1 MANEHPMQRLNGT
14 DRIEGD
20 LRGAILALGNFD
32 GFHFGHQAVAGKAL
46 SWARDEGR
54 PAIIATFD
62 PHPVRFFKP
71 DLPPFRL
78 TSLDQRQR
86 LFCDAGASA
95 MLVFEF
101 NAGLAGTTAE
111 DFVTKLLVDRFG
123 AAGVVTGADFTFGK
137 GAKGNIDL
145 LREVGAAHGLKSEAV
160 SAISDSDDVI
170 SSSRIRAALKEGLC
184 EEANRLLTRPFAI
197 RGDVIHGDKNG
208 RLLGYPTAN
217 IDIGQYLRPK
227 YGIYA
232 VKGRLPDGR
241 VLNGAANL
249 GIRPSFDPP
258 KELLEPY
265 FFDFSEDLYGQTI
278 EVELHH
284 FLRGEQKF
292 DDLEA
297 LKLQM
302 ELDCDRAREL
312 LA

>member
-1 MANEHPMQRLNGT
+1 MIRLNGKE
-14 DRIEGD
+14 RIDGD
-20 LRGAILALGNFD
+20 LRGAIIALGNFD

-71 DLPPFRL
+71 GLPPFRL
-78 TSLDQRQR
+78 TSLAQRQR
-86 LFCDAGASA
+86 LFADAGASA

-101 NAGLAGTTAE
+101 DAGLAGTTAE
-111 DFVTKLLVDRFG
+111 DFVAKLLVERFG

-137 GAKGNIDL
+137 GAKGNIDV
-145 LREVGAAHGLKSEAV
+145 LREVGAAHGLKNEAV

-170 SSSRIRAALKEGLC
+170 SSSRIRAALKEGHC

-197 RGDVIHGDKNG
+197 RGEVIHGDKNG
-208 RLLGYPTAN
+208 RILGYPTAN
-217 IDIGQYLRPK
+217 IDIGEYLRPK

-232 VKGRLPDGR
+232 VKGLLPDGR
-241 VLNGAANL
+241 VLKGAANL

-258 KELLEPY
+258 KELLEPF

-278 EVELHH
+278 EIELHH
-284 FLRGEQKF
+284 FLRGERKF
-292 DDLEA
+292 DDLDA
-297 LKLQM
+297 LKVQM
-302 ELDCDRAREL
+302 EKDCDKAREL

>member
-1 MANEHPMQRLNGT
+1 MIRLNGKE
-14 DRIEGD
+14 RIEGD
-20 LRGAILALGNFD
+20 LRGAVIALGNFD

-46 SWARDEGR
+46 SWGREEGR
-54 PAIIATFD
+54 PTIIATFD
-62 PHPVRFFKP
+62 PHPVHFFKP

-78 TSLDQRQR
+78 TNLAQRQR
-86 LFCDAGASA
+86 LFADAGASA

-101 NAGLAGTTAE
+101 DAGLAGTSAE
-111 DFVTKLLVDRFG
+111 DFITELLVDRFG

-145 LREVGAAHGLKSEAV
+145 LREYGAEHGLKNEAV
-160 SAISDSDDVI
+160 SPIGDSDDVI
-170 SSSRIRAALKEGLC
+170 SSSRIRQALKEGLC
-184 EEANRLLTRPFAI
+184 EEAGRLLTRPFTI
-197 RGDVIHGDKNG
+197 QGEVIHGDKNG

-217 IDIGQYLRPK
+217 IDMGHYLRPK

-297 LKLQM
+297 LKVQM
-302 ELDCDRAREL
+302 QKDCDLAREL
-312 LA
+312 LV

>member
-1 MANEHPMQRLNGT
+1 MIRLNGKE
-14 DRIEGD
+14 RIDGD
-20 LRGAILALGNFD
+20 LRGAIIALGNFD

-71 DLPPFRL
+71 DVAPFRL

-86 LFCDAGASA
+86 LFADAGASA

-101 NAGLAGTTAE
+101 DAGLAATTAE
-111 DFVTKLLVDRFG
+111 DFVAKLLVERFG

-137 GAKGNIDL
+137 GAKGNIDV

-170 SSSRIRAALKEGLC
+170 SSSRIRKALKEGLC

-197 RGDVIHGDKNG
+197 RGEVIHGDKNG
-208 RLLGYPTAN
+208 RILGYPTAN
-217 IDIGQYLRPK
+217 IDIGEYLRPK

-232 VKGRLPDGR
+232 VKGLLPDGR
-241 VLNGAANL
+241 VLKGAANL

-258 KELLEPY
+258 KELLEPF
-265 FFDFSEDLYGQTI
+265 FFDFAEDLYGQTI

-292 DDLEA
+292 DDLDA
-297 LKLQM
+297 LKVQM
-302 ELDCDRAREL
+302 EKDCDKAREL

>member
-1 MANEHPMQRLNGT
+1 MQRLNGN

-20 LRGAILALGNFD
+20 LRGAIVALGNFD

-46 SWARDEGR
+46 SWAQEEGR

-71 DLPPFRL
+71 DVAPFRL
-78 TSLDQRQR
+78 TTLDQRQR
-86 LFCDAGASA
+86 LFGDAGASA

-101 NAGLAGTTAE
+101 DATLATTSAE
-111 DFVTKLLVDRFG
+111 DFIAELLVERFG
-123 AAGVVTGADFTFGK
+123 AHGVVTGEDFTFGQ
-137 GAKGNIDL
+137 GAKGNVEL
-145 LREVGAAHGLKSEAV
+145 LQKFGATVGLSAQSAG
-160 SAISDSDDVI
+160 AISDSDDVI
-170 SSSRIRAALKEGLC
+170 SSSRIRAALKEGRC
-184 EEANRLLTRPFAI
+184 EEAGRLLTRPFTI
-197 RGDVIHGDKNG
+197 QGEVIHGDKNG
-208 RLLGYPTAN
+208 RQLGFPTAN
-217 IDIGQYLRPK
+217 IDMGQYQRPK

-232 VKGRLPDGR
+232 VKGCLPDGR

-292 DDLEA
+292 DDLDA
-297 LKLQM
+297 LKVQM
-302 ELDCDRAREL
+302 EKDCDRAREL

>member
-1 MANEHPMQRLNGT
+1 MIRLNGT
-14 DRIEGD
+14 ERIEGE
-20 LRGAILALGNFD
+20 LRGAIVALGNFD

-46 SWARDEGR
+46 SWAREESR

-86 LFCDAGASA
+86 LFADAGASA
-95 MLVFEF
+95 MLVFQF
-101 NAGLAGTTAE
+101 DAGLAGTTAE
-111 DFVTKLLVDRFG
+111 DFITKLLVDRFG

-137 GAKGNIDL
+137 GAKGNIEV

-160 SAISDSDDVI
+160 SPISDSDDVI
-170 SSSRIRAALKEGLC
+170 SSSRIRAAVKEGDC
-184 EEANRLLTRPFAI
+184 EEAGRLLTRPFAI
-197 RGDVIHGDKNG
+197 QGEVIHGDKNG
-208 RLLGYPTAN
+208 RILGYPTAN
-217 IDIGQYLRPK
+217 IDIGEYLRPK

-232 VKGRLPDGR
+232 VKGLLPDGR
-241 VLNGAANL
+241 VLKGAANL

-265 FFDFSEDLYGQTI
+265 FFDFAEDLYGQTI

-297 LKLQM
+297 LKVQM
-302 ELDCDRAREL
+302 EKDCDKAREL

>member
-1 MANEHPMQRLNGT
+1 MIRLNGKE
-14 DRIEGD
+14 RIEGD
-20 LRGAILALGNFD
+20 LRGAVIALGNFD

-46 SWARDEGR
+46 SWAREESR
-54 PAIIATFD
+54 PTIIATFD
-62 PHPVRFFKP
+62 PHPVHFFKP

-78 TSLDQRQR
+78 TNLAQRQR
-86 LFCDAGASA
+86 LFADAGASA

-101 NAGLAGTTAE
+101 DAGLAGTSAE
-111 DFVTKLLVDRFG
+111 DFITRLLVDRFG
-123 AAGVVTGADFTFGK
+123 AAAVVTGADFTFGQ

-160 SAISDSDDVI
+160 SPIGDSDDVI
-170 SSSRIRAALKEGLC
+170 SSSRIRKALKEGLC
-184 EEANRLLTRPFAI
+184 EEAGRLLTRPFTI
-197 RGDVIHGDKNG
+197 QGEVIHGDKNG

-217 IDIGQYLRPK
+217 IDMGHYLRPK

-265 FFDFSEDLYGQTI
+265 FLDFSENLYGQTI

-292 DDLEA
+292 DDLDA
-297 LKLQM
+297 LKVQM
-302 ELDCDRAREL
+302 EKDCDKAREL

>member
-1 MANEHPMQRLNGT
+1 MIRLNGKE
-14 DRIEGD
+14 RIEGD
-20 LRGAILALGNFD
+20 LRGAVIALGNFD

-46 SWARDEGR
+46 SWAREEGR

-78 TSLDQRQR
+78 TTLDQRQR
-86 LFCDAGASA
+86 LFADAGASA

-101 NAGLAGTTAE
+101 DAALAGTTAE
-111 DFVTKLLVDRFG
+111 DFVTRLLVDRFG

-145 LREVGAAHGLKSEAV
+145 LSGFGLTHGLKSEAV
-160 SAISDSDDVI
+160 IPIGDSDDII
-170 SSSRIRAALKEGLC
+170 SSSRIRKALQEGKC
-184 EEANRLLTRPFAI
+184 EEANRLLTRPFTI
-197 RGDVIHGDKNG
+197 QGEVIHGDKNG

-217 IDIGQYLRPK
+217 IDIGHYLRPK

-241 VLNGAANL
+241 VLKGAANL

-258 KELLEPY
+258 KELLEPH
-265 FFDFSEDLYGQTI
+265 FFDFHEDLYGQTI

-284 FLRGEQKF
+284 FLRGEQRF
-292 DDLEA
+292 DDLDA
-297 LKLQM
+297 LKAQM
-302 ELDCDRAREL
+302 DEDCDRAREL

>member
-1 MANEHPMQRLNGT
+1 MQRLNGKN
-14 DRIEGD
+14 RIEGE
-20 LRGAILALGNFD
+20 LRGAIIALGNFD

-78 TSLDQRQR
+78 TSLAQRQR
-86 LFCDAGASA
+86 LFADAGASA

-101 NAGLAGTTAE
+101 DAGLAGTTAE
-111 DFVTKLLVDRFG
+111 DFVSKLLVERFG
-123 AAGVVTGADFTFGK
+123 AAGVVTGADLTFGK
-137 GAKGNIDL
+137 GAAGNIDVL
-145 LREVGAAHGLKSEAV
+145 SEFGAAYGLRSEAV
-160 SAISDSDDVI
+160 RPISDSDDVI
-170 SSSRIRAALKEGLC
+170 SSSRIRAALKEGHC

-197 RGDVIHGDKNG
+197 RGKVIHGDKNG
-208 RLLGYPTAN
+208 RQLGYPTAN
-217 IDIGQYLRPK
+217 IDMGQYLRPK

-232 VKGRLPDGR
+232 VKGHLADGR
-241 VLNGAANL
+241 MLNGAANL

-297 LKLQM
+297 LKVQM
-302 ELDCDRAREL
+302 AKDCDRARAL
-312 LA
+312 LD

>member
-1 MANEHPMQRLNGT
+1 MQRLNGK
-14 DRIEGD
+14 DRIEGE
-20 LRGAILALGNFD
+20 LRGAIIALGNFD

-46 SWARDEGR
+46 SWARKEGR

-62 PHPVRFFKP
+62 PHPARLFKP

-78 TSLDQRQR
+78 TTLDQRQR
-86 LFCDAGASA
+86 LFADAGASA

-101 NAGLAGTTAE
+101 DAALAGTSAE
-111 DFVTKLLVDRFG
+111 DFIATLLVDRFG

-137 GAKGNIDL
+137 GAQGNIDL
-145 LREVGAAHGLKSEAV
+145 LREIGATHGLQSEAV

-184 EEANRLLTRPFAI
+184 EEAGRLLTRPFAI
-197 RGDVIHGDKNG
+197 QGEVIHGDKNG
-208 RLLGYPTAN
+208 RILGFPTAN
-217 IDIGQYLRPK
+217 IDIGHYLRPK

-241 VLNGAANL
+241 VLNGAANI

-284 FLRGEQKF
+284 FLRGEEKF

-297 LKLQM
+297 LKVQM
-302 ELDCDRAREL
+302 EKDCDKAREL
-312 LA
+312 LG

>member
-1 MANEHPMQRLNGT
+1 MQRLSGKE
-14 DRIEGD
+14 RIEGE
-20 LRGAILALGNFD
+20 LRGAIMALGNFD

-46 SWARDEGR
+46 SWAQEEGR
-54 PAIIATFD
+54 PTIIATFD

-71 DLPPFRL
+71 DVPPFRL
-78 TSLDQRQR
+78 TTLDQRQR
-86 LFCDAGASA
+86 LFADAGASA

-101 NAGLAGTTAE
+101 DKELAGTKAQDFIAE
-111 DFVTKLLVDRFG
+111 LLVNRFG
-123 AAGVVTGADFTFGK
+123 VHGVVTGEDFSFGQ
-137 GAKGNIDL
+137 GAKGNVEL
-145 LREVGAAHGLKSEAV
+145 LKDYGATVGLQAQSAG
-160 SAISDSDDVI
+160 AISDSDDVI
-170 SSSRIRAALKEGLC
+170 SSSRIRDALKEGRC
-184 EEANRLLTRPFAI
+184 EEANRLLTRPFTI
-197 RGDVIHGDKNG
+197 QGEVIHGDKNG
-208 RLLGYPTAN
+208 RELGFPTAN
-217 IDIGQYLRPK
+217 IDIGHYQRPK

-258 KELLEPY
+258 KELLEPF
-265 FFDFSEDLYGQTI
+265 FFDFSEDLYSQTI

-297 LKLQM
+297 LKVQM
-302 ELDCDRAREL
+302 DKDCQQAREL

>member
-1 MANEHPMQRLNGT
+1 MIRLNGK

-20 LRGAILALGNFD
+20 LRGAIIALGNFD

-46 SWARDEGR
+46 SWAEDEGR

-71 DLPPFRL
+71 DVAPFRL

-86 LFCDAGASA
+86 LFADAGASA

-101 NAGLAGTTAE
+101 DAGLARTTAE
-111 DFVTKLLVDRFG
+111 DFVARLLVERFG
-123 AAGVVTGADFTFGK
+123 AAGVVTGADFTFGR
-137 GAKGNIDL
+137 GAKGDINL
-145 LREVGAAHGLKSEAV
+145 LREVGAAHGLKTEAV
-160 SAISDSDDVI
+160 SPISDSENVI
-170 SSSRIRAALKEGLC
+170 SSSRIRAALKEGKC
-184 EEANRLLTRPFAI
+184 EEANRLLTRPFTI
-197 RGDVIHGDKNG
+197 QGEVIHGDKNG
-208 RLLGYPTAN
+208 RILGFPTAN

-241 VLNGAANL
+241 VLNGAASL
-249 GIRPSFDPP
+249 GIRPTFEPP

-265 FFDFSEDLYGQTI
+265 FFDFDEGLYGQTI

-284 FLRGEQKF
+284 FLRGEEKF

-297 LKLQM
+297 LKVQM
-302 ELDCDRAREL
+302 EKDCDRARAL